1 MWKKWKEWLATKV
14 DVKVTGYICV
24 AVFALTLIGLIALVV
39 MSVGAEGK
47 LSEWAATAGVGIV
60 LVNAWNILLAR
71 WGQAQTG
78 RKLSW
83 NKTAVILSGS
93 MIGLMVFIYLVGIFG

>member
-1 MWKKWKEWLATKV
+1 MWKKWKEWLSAKV

-24 AVFALTLIGLIALVV
+24 AVFALTLISLIILVV

-47 LSEWAATAGVGIV
+47 LPEWAAAAGVGII

-78 RKLSW
+78 RKLKW

-93 MIGLMVFIYLVGIFG
+93 MIGLMAVIYLVGIFG

>member
-1 MWKKWKEWLATKV
+1 MWKKWKEWFSSKV

-24 AVFALTLIGLIALVV
+24 VVFALTLIGLIALVV
-39 MSVGAEGK
+39 MSVSAEGK
-47 LSEWAATAGVGIV
+47 LPEWAAATGVGII
-60 LVNAWNILLAR
+60 LTNAWNILLAR

-78 RKLSW
+78 RKLNW

-93 MIGLMVFIYLVGIFG
+93 MIGLMAVIYMVGIFV

>member
-1 MWKKWKEWLATKV
+1 MWKKWKEWLSAKV

-39 MSVGAEGK
+39 LSVGAEGK
-47 LSEWAATAGVGIV
+47 LSEWAAAAGVGII

-78 RKLSW
+78 RKLNW

-93 MIGLMVFIYLVGIFG
+93 MIGLMAVIYVLGIIG

>member
-1 MWKKWKEWLATKV
+1 MWKKWKEWLSAKV

-24 AVFALTLIGLIALVV
+24 GIFALTLIGLIALVV
-39 MSVGAEGK
+39 MSVGTEGK
-47 LSEWAATAGVGIV
+47 LPEWAAAAGVGII

-93 MIGLMVFIYLVGIFG
+93 MIGLMVFIYMVGIFV

>member
-1 MWKKWKEWLATKV
+1 MWKKWKDWLSAKV
-14 DVKVTGYICV
+14 DVKVTGYICM
-24 AVFALTLIGLIALVV
+24 AVFTLTVIALIALVV

-47 LSEWAATAGVGIV
+47 LPEWAAAAGVGII

-78 RKLSW
+78 RKLNW

-93 MIGLMVFIYLVGIFG
+93 MIGLMAVIYVLGIIG

>member
-1 MWKKWKEWLATKV
+1 MWKKWKEWLSTKV

-39 MSVGAEGK
+39 LSVGAKGK
-47 LSEWAATAGVGIV
+47 LSEWAAAAGVGII

-78 RKLSW
+78 RKLKW
-83 NKTAVILSGS
+83 NKSAVILSGS
-93 MIGLMVFIYLVGIFG
+93 MIGLMAFIYLVGIFV